1 VRTITV
7 TNQKGG
13 IGKTT
18 TAHNL
23 AVALSRTGMRVLAL
37 DADPQANFTRR
48 AGVTVNRGEPSM
60 LEVFTDKLPIADII
74 RTTEQ
79 GFDIA
84 PCTARLL
91 TVDTNAPDSHNSV
104 RHLRRALQAVAPRYD
119 YCLIDTAPCMSLRF
133 LIVSA
138 LLAADSGVII
148 PFTPNT
154 DAIIG
159 VRTLLGEI
167 EQFRAENAT
176 LEAVAVVPVRVRD
189 MKIQENMLEALTA
202 ALPGYRVADPV
213 VQHGDFDKAEAY
225 ATSVFHIAP
234 RGPGAQ
240 SYAALAELV
249 KQVRPAQEAYAGAA
263 HD

>member
-1 VRTITV
+1 MRTITV

-23 AVALSRTGMRVLAL
+23 AVALGRDGHRVLAI

-48 AGVTVNRGEPSM
+48 AGVVVNRGEPSL
-60 LEVFTDKLPIADII
+60 LEVFTDKLPIADVI
-74 RTTEQ
+74 RHTEQ

-91 TVDTNAPDSHNSV
+91 TIDTNAPDSNNSV
-104 RHLRRALQAVAPRYD
+104 RHLRRALQGVAPRYD

-138 LLAADSGVII
+138 LLAAESGVIV

-167 EQFRAENAT
+167 EQFRAENDT
-176 LEAVAVVPVRVRD
+176 LEAVALVPVRVRD
-189 MKIQENMLEALTA
+189 MKIQQTMLDAMVT
-202 ALPGYRVADPV
+202 ALPGYRIAPSV

-234 RGPGAQ
+234 KGPGAM
-240 SYAALAELV
+240 SYAALANLV
-249 KQVRPAQEAYAGAA
+249 ESVRPVEPAYAGAPA
-263 HD
+263 

>member
-1 VRTITV
+1 MRTITV

-48 AGVTVNRGEPSM
+48 AGVTVDRGEPSM

-249 KQVRPAQEAYAGAA
+249 KQVRPAQQAYAGASA
-263 HD
+263 

>member
-1 VRTITV
+1 
-7 TNQKGG
+7 
-13 IGKTT
+13 
-18 TAHNL
+18 
-23 AVALSRTGMRVLAL
+23 M
-37 DADPQANFTRR
+37 
-48 AGVTVNRGEPSM
+48 TVNRGEPSA
-60 LEVFTDKLPIADII
+60 LEMFTDKLPIAEII

-91 TVDTNAPDSHNSV
+91 TIDTNAPDSNNSV
-104 RHLRRALQAVAPRYD
+104 RHLRRALSAVAPRYD

-167 EQFRAENAT
+167 EQFRAENDT
-176 LEAVAVVPVRVRD
+176 LEAVALLPIRVRD
-189 MKIQENMLEALTA
+189 MKIQQNMLEALTT
-202 ALPGYRVADPV
+202 ALPRCRVAEAV

-225 ATSVFHIAP
+225 ATSVFHVAP
-234 RGPGAQ
+234 KGPGAQ

-249 KQVRPAQEAYAGAA
+249 KRVRPVEAAYAGAGA
-263 HD
+263 

>member
-1 VRTITV
+1 MRTITV

-23 AVALSRTGMRVLAL
+23 AVALARAGCRVLGV
-37 DADPQANFTRR
+37 DADPQANLTRR
-48 AGVTVNRGEPSM
+48 AGIVVQPGQPSL
-60 LEVFTDKLPIADII
+60 LEVFTEKLPVSDVV
-74 RTTEQ
+74 RRTEQ
-79 GFDIA
+79 GFDLVA
-84 PCTARLL
+84 CTPRLL
-91 TVDTNAPDSHNSV
+91 TIDTNAPDSNNSV
-104 RHLRRALQAVAPRYD
+104 RHLRRSLQAVAPRYD

-167 EQFRAENAT
+167 EQFRAENST
-176 LEAVAVVPVRVRD
+176 LDALALLPVRVRD
-189 MKIQENMLEALTA
+189 MKIQQTMLHALGS
-202 ALPGYRVADPV
+202 ALPGRRIADPV
-213 VQHGDFDKAEAY
+213 AQHGDFDKAEAF

-234 RGPGAQ
+234 KGPGAA
-240 SYAALAELV
+240 SYERLAELV
-249 KQVRPAQEAYAGAA
+249 QMSRPAEFAYAEASA
-263 HD
+263 